1 MLCNC
6 FIKIAAFFNFNISQL
21 FIILF
26 PFSPISNCFII
37 LDAQS
42 WARKEAIARKIAVE
56 NGEELVYGKFYHAS
70 SAAVASVGAIQYA
83 PALPT
88 EEEEE

>member
-1 MLCNC
+1 
-6 FIKIAAFFNFNISQL
+6 
-21 FIILF
+21 
-26 PFSPISNCFII
+26 

-88 EEEEE
+88 EEEE